1 MVEMAEDLLDSQS
14 GETSFLRQP
23 GHEANGLTRG
33 FASPLHSGFAFI
45 EKGRLM
51 RLRAM
56 QEGCHVAVATDQNG
70 NSWKLWTPG
79 SLR

>member
-33 FASPLHSGFAFI
+33 FASPLHSGFALSAGDDSVVTI
-45 EKGRLM
+45 HIGLP
-51 RLRAM
+51 
-56 QEGCHVAVATDQNG
+56 G
-70 NSWKLWTPG
+70 NSWMPYGQKYD
-79 SLR
+79 